1 MLHGPFEWGVAAA
14 MTAVVATI
22 GGWYAVDWGQDRL
35 AETSVEPVRH
45 VLPATKELTP
55 TRAIVVAA
63 VKPRPV
69 TVSPKIRVVAT
80 RGDSWLQVRVGSPTG
95 RLLFGRPLVRG
106 ETVSFGLGPLWMRFG
121 AASNV
126 DLRIAGRR
134 ARLPLFGTF
143 DAYVGQK
150 GARPDP
156 VFHPDGS
163 QGDAAQATAA
173 QSP

>member
-1 MLHGPFEWGVAAA
+1 MLHGPFEWGIAAA
-14 MTAVVATI
+14 MIAVVATI
-22 GGWYAVDWGQDRL
+22 GGWYAADWGRGRL

-55 TRAIVVAA
+55 ARAIVVAA

-69 TVSPKIRVVAT
+69 KASPKIRLVAS

-95 RLLFGRPLVRG
+95 RLLFGRLLVRG
-106 ETVSFGLGPLWMRFG
+106 ETVSFGLRPLWVRFG
-121 AASNV
+121 AASNIE
-126 DLRIAGRR
+126 LRIAGRT
-134 ARLPLFGTF
+134 APLPLFGTF
-143 DAYVGQK
+143 DAYVSRN

-156 VFHPDGS
+156 VFHPD
-163 QGDAAQATAA
+163 AAQATAA